1 MRLTFARAFSR
12 AFLKSERK
20 KERAIGSNAVS
31 FIRSFFNSFF
41 TRSCVRSRRRTC
53 VRSREFVLLSTP
65 FVYTSCVLCLTRR
78 QIWRF
83 FDFLIFFLSFRKRIF
98 GRIKQNTHL
107 FRFSFENSAGDNFS
121 APMRDDS
128 ETFKNSLAGQSNWNA
143 YEGSSE
149 KPLTPEEKKAKNA
162 KEDAEAAARRAAS
175 AAKMAAER
183 KAAGA

>member
-1 MRLTFARAFSR
+1 LNRTPFHSFVHSLIRFSR
-12 AFLKSERK
+12 VHAFVQEEEQLEEERI
-20 KERAIGSNAVS
+20 RFVIHAV
-31 FIRSFFNSFF
+31 RVHVV
-41 TRSCVRSRRRTC
+41 CP
-53 VRSREFVLLSTP
+53 VLD
-65 FVYTSCVLCLTRR
+65 TSPNLA
-78 QIWRF
+78 
-83 FDFLIFFLSFRKRIF
+83 DFLIFFLSFRKRIF
-98 GRIKQNTHL
+98 GRIIKQNTHL
-107 FRFSFENSAGDNFS
+107 LNRFSFENSAGDNFS

-143 YEGSSE
+143 YEGGDE

>member
-1 MRLTFARAFSR
+1 M
-12 AFLKSERK
+12 
-20 KERAIGSNAVS
+20 
-31 FIRSFFNSFF
+31 
-41 TRSCVRSRRRTC
+41 CP
-53 VRSREFVLLSTP
+53 VLD
-65 FVYTSCVLCLTRR
+65 TSPNLA
-78 QIWRF
+78 
-83 FDFLIFFLSFRKRIF
+83 DFLIFFLSFRKRIF

-107 FRFSFENSAGDNFS
+107 FRFSFDNSSGDNFS

-143 YEGSSE
+143 YEGADE

-183 KAAGA
+183 KAAGN

>member
-1 MRLTFARAFSR
+1 M
-12 AFLKSERK
+12 
-20 KERAIGSNAVS
+20 
-31 FIRSFFNSFF
+31 
-41 TRSCVRSRRRTC
+41 
-53 VRSREFVLLSTP
+53 LSTAVRVHVARP
-65 FVYTSCVLCLTRR
+65 VLDTSPKKKKDVDFWL
-78 QIWRF
+78 
-83 FDFLIFFLSFRKRIF
+83 DFLLFFSLFSEEEFLDAKHSPLVRILLRLYF
-98 GRIKQNTHL
+98 YR
-107 FRFSFENSAGDNFS
+107 RSSGDNFS

-143 YEGSSE
+143 YEGGDE

>member
-1 MRLTFARAFSR
+1 MS
-12 AFLKSERK
+12 
-20 KERAIGSNAVS
+20 
-31 FIRSFFNSFF
+31 
-41 TRSCVRSRRRTC
+41 
-53 VRSREFVLLSTP
+53 
-65 FVYTSCVLCLTRR
+65 
-78 QIWRF
+78 
-83 FDFLIFFLSFRKRIF
+83 DFLVFFFSFRKRIF
-98 GRIKQNTHL
+98 GLETTLTHTSFASFYFSILKQ
-107 FRFSFENSAGDNFS
+107 RSAGDNFS

-143 YEGSSE
+143 YEGADE

>member
-1 MRLTFARAFSR
+1 M
-12 AFLKSERK
+12 
-20 KERAIGSNAVS
+20 
-31 FIRSFFNSFF
+31 
-41 TRSCVRSRRRTC
+41 
-53 VRSREFVLLSTP
+53 LSTP
-65 FVYTSCVLCLTRR
+65 FSCVLCVTRR
-78 QIWRF
+78 QIC
-83 FDFLIFFLSFRKRIF
+83 LIFSFFSLFSEENF
-98 GRIKQNTHL
+98 GGLIKQNTHL
-107 FRFSFENSAGDNFS
+107 FRFSFENNSSGDNFS

-143 YEGSSE
+143 YEGADE

>member
-1 MRLTFARAFSR
+1 M
-12 AFLKSERK
+12 
-20 KERAIGSNAVS
+20 
-31 FIRSFFNSFF
+31 
-41 TRSCVRSRRRTC
+41 
-53 VRSREFVLLSTP
+53 LSTAVRVHVARP
-65 FVYTSCVLCLTRR
+65 VLDTSPKKKKT
-78 QIWRF
+78 
-83 FDFLIFFLSFRKRIF
+83 LIFGLIFCFFFLSFRKRIF

-107 FRFSFENSAGDNFS
+107 FRFSFENSSGDNFS

-143 YEGSSE
+143 YEGGDE

>member
-1 MRLTFARAFSR
+1 MLD
-12 AFLKSERK
+12 
-20 KERAIGSNAVS
+20 
-31 FIRSFFNSFF
+31 
-41 TRSCVRSRRRTC
+41 
-53 VRSREFVLLSTP
+53 
-65 FVYTSCVLCLTRR
+65 TSPNLA
-78 QIWRF
+78 
-83 FDFLIFFLSFRKRIF
+83 DFLIFFLSFRKRIF
-98 GRIKQNTHL
+98 GRIIKQNAHL

-128 ETFKNSLAGQSNWNA
+128 ETFKISLAGQSNWNA
-143 YEGSSE
+143 YEGADE

>member
-12 AFLKSERK
+12 AFSKSERK
-20 KERAIGSNAVS
+20 KERAIESNAVS

-41 TRSCVRSRRRTC
+41 TRSCVRSRRRTR
-53 VRSREFVLLSTP
+53 VRSREIVRVIHSVRVHVVCPVLD
-65 FVYTSCVLCLTRR
+65 TSPNLA
-78 QIWRF
+78 
-83 FDFLIFFLSFRKRIF
+83 DFLIFFLSFRKRIL

-107 FRFSFENSAGDNFS
+107 FRFSFENSSGDNFS

-143 YEGSSE
+143 YEGADE